1 MSHIL
6 SLDQG
11 TTSSRAIVFNAQGA
25 TVALAQRE
33 FAQKHMPE
41 DPLFKVVS
49 NIFEVVPGILEATG
63 KVKNPYPNV
72 DAHSGQLLMHYGM
85 VEYDYF
91 TVLFGVSRSLGVL
104 ANLIWDRAL
113 AMPIER
119 PDSTT
124 TALLKQ
130 KFNA

>member
-1 MSHIL
+1 MRQVLLRGESALVTAASHTAVDNL
-6 SLDQG
+6 AERL
-11 TTSSRAIVFNAQGA
+11 IVSGM
-25 TVALAQRE
+25 E
-33 FAQKHMPE
+33 
-41 DPLFKVVS
+41 PLRLGHPARVS
-49 NIFEVVPGILEATG
+49 PAVEA
-63 KVKNPYPNV
+63 
-72 DAHSGQLLMHYGM
+72 
-85 VEYDYF
+85 
-91 TVLFGVSRSLGVL
+91 RSLGVL